1 VKARVR
7 GVAYGLTATVAI
19 VLLAVLQF
27 GTAYGGSSAASG
39 PGTTT
44 FGISGYLVASPNPNL
59 AGEPPISQR
68 GHVQVPGVPVRL
80 LRGARAVQ
88 KVRTDLS
95 GRFVFAPRA
104 PGQYNVCWGGA
115 GWVPRCVETTLE
127 RQHVHLLPT
136 LIVPAR
142 AKGEKTVYGIV
153 RFRDQSFP
161 RTVEPLA
168 NVNAFAMVRP
178 ETPGG
183 VLTAPAAYV
192 NNDGEYVLPRVRVL
206 PTATLRASIEKDQ
219 IRVAANL
226 RVSGV
231 SLARRITLK
240 NRQPR
245 RVLIEARALVGGG
258 RLTAA
263 PGEAV
268 RLSAAASDPDRDRLR
283 YRWILPGG
291 SSVFSPGGTITYTMP
306 SGGSRGDYVFTAVA
320 FDGRGG
326 YAKEE
331 ISISTSGVLFGGVVV
346 GTDGPALADATVEVN
361 GARATTDAD
370 GRFVLVAPEAPRFIV
385 NIHRTGYAYA
395 SRTYD
400 SGITGGRWE
409 MTPATVTSVDPTGRF
424 EVVDVPAPR
433 GDCPGAIG
441 DRDTNRDRRVR
452 GCGSGFRISIPANA
466 LVDADGNPPTGRV
479 RVQVSTID
487 LRAPDAMP
495 GDSSARLASGAIER
509 MESFGAGTVEIDVRG
524 RDYNLRPGATAQV
537 TIPLDPDRFAAG
549 GAPATIPLLHYDE
562 SAGDWVE
569 DGVANLVGDEYIGTV
584 THLSAI
590 NADIVRSDGAC
601 IRIESPLMPSSF
613 ALQATTFPRVP
624 TLERVVTKTFANR
637 SQRFHA
643 LYGLPPNAP
652 VELKVFV
659 EGTTTV
665 VPLLVGGASTEIVTL
680 GSGGQQTPPS
690 PFQPVFPYQAC
701 KSVVELIP
709 FRKPPETVDTF
720 LAGFY
725 NFPASNL
732 TELNALDPD
741 PRTGRATTI
750 IEATERYYL
759 TIDPLNLRAVRG
771 AFLVTNG
778 FLERKCVPDG
788 FGERCQI
795 VAVQDGN
802 EVIVNYANAADLGFG
817 RDMHCRKNGH
827 DVACYVDNYGDR
839 FTDNVA
845 DAQAATRN
853 HHDEFPGIAPTFAV
867 PGSGSSAHPGTLF
880 PIQAT
885 VAMEYSRVENAR
897 GGGFQQAPGGGD
909 LRIVKFYVYDGA
921 GARINAA
928 NLDGYGA
935 RPIPALCMMCHGGT
949 YPPAARAVD
958 RGAPI
963 WNIENANSADL
974 GSAFIPFD
982 LNSYELP
989 KVQVPNVLRDLLADQ
1004 QDDFKKLNLEIVAA
1018 TNPPDATIE
1027 VLDQMYA
1034 GGTATNQ
1041 ITDFVVPG
1049 WRGTQVA
1056 PNQETTYRSV
1066 VAPSCRGC
1074 HMSQARSDIAFNTAE
1089 QMKIRRY
1096 TAGGLVFCSHQ
1107 MPHAV
1112 ETHNRFWLSSNPH
1125 QPLVI
1130 ADFLTA
1136 ANNGVS
1142 ISALCPS

>member
-1 VKARVR
+1 MKARVR
-7 GVAYGLTATVAI
+7 GVAYGLTATAAFI
-19 VLLAVLQF
+19 LLAILQF

-59 AGEPPISQR
+59 TGEPPLSQR

-80 LRGARAVQ
+80 LRGARVVQ
-88 KVRTDLS
+88 TVRTDLS

-104 PGQYNVCWGGA
+104 PGQYNVCWGGS

-127 RQHVHLLPT
+127 RQHVHLPPT
-136 LIVPAR
+136 LIVPTR
-142 AKGEKTVYGIV
+142 VKGEKTVYGIV
-153 RFRDQSFP
+153 RFRDRSLP
-161 RTVEPLA
+161 RAIEPLA

-178 ETPGG
+178 ETAAGIP
-183 VLTAPAAYV
+183 TARAAYV
-192 NNDGEYVLPRVRVL
+192 NNDGEYVLPLVRIR
-206 PTATLRASIEKDQ
+206 PTARLRASIEKDQ
-219 IRVAANL
+219 RLIAANL
-226 RVSGV
+226 RVGGA
-231 SLARRITLK
+231 SLARSITLK

-245 RVLIEARALVGGG
+245 RVQIEARALVGGG

-263 PGEAV
+263 PGEPV

-291 SSVFSPGGTITYTMP
+291 PSVFSQGSTITQTMP
-306 SGGSRGDYVFTAVA
+306 SGGSPGDYVFTAVA

-331 ISISTSGVLFGGVVV
+331 VTISTSGVLFGGVVV
-346 GTDGPALADATVEVN
+346 GTDGPELADATVEVN

-370 GRFVLVAPEAPRFIV
+370 GRFVLVAPEAPLFIV
-385 NIHRTGYAYA
+385 NIHRTGYSYV
-395 SRTYD
+395 SQIHD

-424 EVVDVPAPR
+424 EAVDAQAPR
-433 GDCPGAIG
+433 GDCPGALG

-509 MESFGAGTVEIDVRG
+509 MESFGAGTVEIDARG

-569 DGVANLVGDEYIGTV
+569 DGVANLVGDEYVGSV

-613 ALQATTFPRVP
+613 VLQATIFPRVP
-624 TLERVVTKTFANR
+624 TLERVVTKAFANR

-665 VPLLVGGASTEIVTL
+665 VPLLVGGASTDIVTL

-690 PFQPVFPYQAC
+690 PFQPAFPYQAC

-732 TELNALDPD
+732 TELDPLDP
-741 PRTGRATTI
+741 TQRANTI

-759 TIDPLNLRAVRG
+759 TIDPRNLRANRMQ
-771 AFLVTNG
+771 FLVANG
-778 FLERKCVPDG
+778 FLEKKCNSDFFNP
-788 FGERCQI
+788 RCQFI
-795 VAVQDGN
+795 LVQDGN

-817 RDMHCRKNGH
+817 RDMHCRKSGP

-853 HHDEFPGIAPTFAV
+853 HLDESPGIAPGT
-867 PGSGSSAHPGTLF
+867 SITDSSARPGTLF

-885 VAMEYSRVENAR
+885 VAMEYTRVENVR

-909 LRIVKFYVYDGA
+909 LRIVKFYVYDGS
-921 GARINAA
+921 GTRINAA

-989 KVQVPNVLRDLLADQ
+989 KVQVLNVLRDLLADQ

-1018 TNPPDATIE
+1018 TNPPGATIE
-1027 VLDQMYA
+1027 VLDHMYA

-1089 QMKIRRY
+1089 QMRVKRFL
-1096 TAGGLVFCSHQ
+1096 AGGLVFCSHQ

-1130 ADFLTA
+1130 ADFLAA
-1136 ANNGVS
+1136 ANNGAS